1 MFSVKKLSGAIGAEL
16 AGVDL
21 TNNLSEEILVSINE
35 HLVKHEVVFFR
46 DQDISWEQHVKLG
59 KFFGPLQSH
68 PAYNSPPNYPEITIL
83 ESTKDNP
90 SKIECWHTDMT
101 FLKNP
106 PLCSIL
112 RSKICPSKGGDT
124 MWSSMTAAYESLSE
138 SMKNFLKNLTAE
150 HDFCHGFKE
159 SIAEPGGRER
169 LKDAIKNNPP
179 VIHPVIRTHP
189 ITKRKAIF
197 VNPLF
202 TTKINEL
209 SKSESDALLEF
220 LYSYSI
226 TPEFTCR
233 FSWTPNSIA
242 IWDNRC
248 TFHKP
253 INDYFPEHRLLE
265 RITVDGDEPF

>member
-1 MFSVKKLSGAIGAEL
+1 MKIK
-16 AGVDL
+16 
-21 TNNLSEEILVSINE
+21 
-35 HLVKHEVVFFR
+35 
-46 DQDISWEQHVKLG
+46 
-59 KFFGPLQSH
+59 
-68 PAYNSPPNYPEITIL
+68 PA
-83 ESTKDNP
+83 
-90 SKIECWHTDMT
+90 
-101 FLKNP
+101 
-106 PLCSIL
+106 
-112 RSKICPSKGGDT
+112 
-124 MWSSMTAAYESLSE
+124 
-138 SMKNFLKNLTAE
+138 
-150 HDFCHGFKE
+150 
-159 SIAEPGGRER
+159 R

-248 TFHKP
+248 TLHKP